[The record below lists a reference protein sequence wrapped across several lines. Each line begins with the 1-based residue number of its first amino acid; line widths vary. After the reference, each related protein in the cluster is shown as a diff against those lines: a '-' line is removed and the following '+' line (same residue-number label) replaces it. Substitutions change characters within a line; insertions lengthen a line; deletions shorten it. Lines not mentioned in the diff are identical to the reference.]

1 MTCALTF
8 ELQLM
13 RIERRTIWEHRD
25 KSRIELGTR
34 SYSTH
39 LCFHTCGTVSVY
51 GSPKDLIRLTI
62 RTVNSSYPILRPL
75 ASFAV
80 IQNLL
85 G

>member
-1 MTCALTF
+1 MTYALTF
-8 ELQLM
+8 ELLLL
-13 RIERRTIWEHRD
+13 RLERRTIWERRD

-39 LCFHTCGTVSVY
+39 LCFHTRETVSVY

-62 RTVNSSYPILRPL
+62 RTVISSYPILRPL
-75 ASFAV
+75 ALFAV
-80 IQNLL
+80 TQSLL